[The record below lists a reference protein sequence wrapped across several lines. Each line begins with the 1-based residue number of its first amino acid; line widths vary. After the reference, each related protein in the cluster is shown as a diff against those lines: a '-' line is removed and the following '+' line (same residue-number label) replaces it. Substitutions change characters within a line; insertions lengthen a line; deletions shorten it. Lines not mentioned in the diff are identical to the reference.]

1 MDKLKR
7 GLILS
12 AIILIAFSVFAVSGC
27 GVFGISAASAASRTC
42 YALYPDTPLYSAPD
56 GEVIA
61 SIPQNAEVK
70 LGALSGG
77 WYVAEYQGLSGYLKQ
92 AQVYFSYD
100 GTSYLEVKSMKV
112 LADGVGM
119 SVELKAAPS
128 DSALTV
134 ASFGD
139 GTRVEVVE
147 CSSEDY
153 YRVVGRETEMYIP
166 KANVTDSL
174 TRNQRVAVIIVGI
187 GVAAMI
193 AGLALVYV
201 VRNNPRYKNK

>member
-27 GVFGISAASAASRTC
+27 GVFGISAAYAATRTC

-77 WYVAEYQGLSGYLKQ
+77 WYAAEYQGLSGYLKQ
-92 AQVYFSYD
+92 AQV
-100 GTSYLEVKSMKV
+100 
-112 LADGVGM
+112 
-119 SVELKAAPS
+119 
-128 DSALTV
+128 
-134 ASFGD
+134 
-139 GTRVEVVE
+139 
-147 CSSEDY
+147 
-153 YRVVGRETEMYIP
+153 
-166 KANVTDSL
+166 
-174 TRNQRVAVIIVGI
+174 
-187 GVAAMI
+187 
-193 AGLALVYV
+193 
-201 VRNNPRYKNK
+201 